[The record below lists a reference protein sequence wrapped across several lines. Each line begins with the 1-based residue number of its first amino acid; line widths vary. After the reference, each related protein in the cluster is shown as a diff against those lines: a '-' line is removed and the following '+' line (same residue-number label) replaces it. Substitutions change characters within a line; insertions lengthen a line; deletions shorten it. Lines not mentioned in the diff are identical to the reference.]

1 MSKEKK
7 SQAVQTTGHAWDGDI
22 QEFNNPLPTWWVWGF
37 YLTVVFAVVYWFLY
51 PAWPVGDSYT
61 KGIGNTIEY
70 TTKEGKK
77 VVSHWTTRALYQKE
91 LQIAREKQ
99 AVQLQKYSKLSFEDI
114 KKDDAVRAYAISVAK
129 VLFADNCAACHQPG
143 GAGLLTM
150 YPSLVDDDWIWGSQ
164 YKEIE
169 TSIRAG
175 RKGTMPAFAKTL
187 NDKQI
192 SDVSSYVLSL
202 SYSQKDEA
210 RVNSGKEI
218 FNTNCAACHTQ
229 QGTGNILLGAANL
242 TDKIWTVA
250 DITSKLNNMEKTN
263 AIKNVVRAG
272 IAREM
277 PSWEK
282 RFTELEIKMLTFYVH
297 ELGSKQ

>member
-37 YLTVVFAVVYWFLY
+37 YLTVVFAIVYWFLY

-61 KGIGNTIEY
+61 KGMGNTIEY

-99 AVQLQKYSKLSFEDI
+99 AVQLEKYSKLTFEDI
-114 KKDDAVRAYAISVAK
+114 NKDDAVRAYAISVAK

-175 RKGTMPAFAKTL
+175 RKGTMPSFSKML

-202 SYSQKDEA
+202 SSTQKDGA
-210 RVNSGKEI
+210 RVNPGKEI
-218 FNTNCAACHTQ
+218 FNSNCAACHTQ
-229 QGTGNILLGAANL
+229 QGTGNILLGSANL
-242 TDKIWTVA
+242 ADKIWTVA
-250 DITSKLNNMEKTN
+250 DITLKMNDTEKTN
-263 AIKNVVRAG
+263 AIKNVVRVG
-272 IAREM
+272 ISREM

-282 RFTELEIKMLTFYVH
+282 RFTDLEIKMLTFYVH